1 MVCSKTE
8 LGLGGGP
15 ACPARHCN
23 ARPFPPPHPAPLG
36 ADINWRFL
44 QQMRSKFGDDWQRI
58 TSLSII
64 EEGPTGE
71 K

>member
-1 MVCSKTE
+1 MMDTKH
-8 LGLGGGP
+8 GH
-15 ACPARHCN
+15 ARGEPTPKSHVPSCK
-23 ARPFPPPHPAPLG
+23 PPPAANLR

-58 TSLSII
+58 AQLSII